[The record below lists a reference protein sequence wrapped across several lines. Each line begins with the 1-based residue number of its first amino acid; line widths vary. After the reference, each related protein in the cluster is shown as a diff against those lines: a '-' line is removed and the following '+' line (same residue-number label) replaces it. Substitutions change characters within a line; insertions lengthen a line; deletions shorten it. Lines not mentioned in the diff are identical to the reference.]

1 MDRSEIELG
10 YDIEEEEDEVIL
22 RELGGGSVGL
32 LSVEFGGPGT
42 IGFAARRVHDR
53 ARIWK
58 GRMNQVRAP
67 MLKAFRPQNHCDP
80 KNRQAVSWTAC

>member
-32 LSVEFGGPGT
+32 LGVEFGGPGT
-42 IGFAARRVHDR
+42 ILPRRIR
-53 ARIWK
+53 
-58 GRMNQVRAP
+58 
-67 MLKAFRPQNHCDP
+67 
-80 KNRQAVSWTAC
+80 